1 MLGDELRRRR
11 AWAALRTASALN
23 VVGIAL
29 ELMTGR
35 ELPGIPAWPALV
47 SGAVGL
53 VLFALAMLRPPHWS
67 GRLASWLFVVNS
79 AAIALA
85 LFVRDPYYAAFAEH
99 WIPFQGSKLCCVI
112 VAVLAPRLWAGVLAT
127 ILHAGSSVLAF
138 ALLPPD
144 VREQIAFG
152 EPSVTIG
159 VGVLTAAVLAH
170 RLRRESLEREL
181 LRAQTEAAAAQ
192 HLARTVLAIRH
203 LANTPVQTI
212 ALTSALLSQRHPG
225 ERSLIARQERAVEKL
240 RRIDELLVRYD
251 RELEWHSDDASIDA
265 IALLEG
271 ALTPKPEKPRDDE
284 PPRR

>member
-1 MLGDELRRRR
+1 MVGDELRRRR

-23 VVGIAL
+23 VVGIVL
-29 ELMTGR
+29 EMLTGR
-35 ELPGIPAWPALV
+35 GLPGIPTWPALV
-47 SGAVGL
+47 SGVVG
-53 VLFALAMLRPPHWS
+53 AMLLVVALVRRPHWS
-67 GRLASWLFVVNS
+67 AQLASSLFVLNS

-85 LFVRDPYYAAFAEH
+85 LFVRDPYYAAYAEH

-127 ILHAGSSVLAF
+127 LLHAGSSVLAF
-138 ALLPPD
+138 ELLPAAIRED
-144 VREQIAFG
+144 VAFG
-152 EPSVTIG
+152 EPWVTIG
-159 VGVLTAAVLAH
+159 FGVLTAAVLAH
-170 RLRRESLEREL
+170 RLRRESLEQEL

-212 ALTSALLSQRHPG
+212 AIISALLAQRHPS

-251 RELEWHSDDASIDA
+251 RELEWHADDASIDA

-271 ALTPKPEKPRDDE
+271 ALTPKRGEADDE
-284 PPRR
+284 RRS